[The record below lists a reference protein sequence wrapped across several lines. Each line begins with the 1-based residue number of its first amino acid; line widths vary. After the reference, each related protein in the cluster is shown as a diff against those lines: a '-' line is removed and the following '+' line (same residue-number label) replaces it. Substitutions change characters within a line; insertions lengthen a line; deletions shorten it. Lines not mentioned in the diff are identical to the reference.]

1 MHQDL
6 QSTADCHDSDIE
18 GVLVDA
24 QDFSDD
30 DTFEDGDDHSQ
41 DEFEDDEDD
50 MSLTRIGLH
59 DINTLRQLYRFG
71 LLSTRG
77 QSRQSHR

>member
-6 QSTADCHDSDIE
+6 QSTADVHDSDIE

-24 QDFSDD
+24 KDFSDD
-30 DTFEDGDDHSQ
+30 DTFEYGDDYSQ

-71 LLSTRG
+71 LLNTTG
-77 QSRQSHR
+77 QSR